1 MLLADLGVIPLM
13 KTADQIFSVRLDNGA
28 KLSVGSYINLIIQE
42 AGRLVNVSEQRRA
55 ESKALRVSGEQHGR
69 HDRKDLMKE
78 KRKTV
83 WLSGLVAPEGGKTE
97 IHPVRRSELVFPE
110 TQQSCFSIFH
120 FTFFFTRKFS
130 AKWKTFYNR
139 VQAKSGKKNPK

>member
-13 KTADQIFSVRLDNGA
+13 KTADQIFSVQLDNGA

-42 AGRLVNVSEQRRA
+42 AGRLVNVSEHRRA

-69 HDRKDLMKE
+69 HDRQDLMKE

-83 WLSGLVAPEGGKTE
+83 
-97 IHPVRRSELVFPE
+97 
-110 TQQSCFSIFH
+110 
-120 FTFFFTRKFS
+120 
-130 AKWKTFYNR
+130 
-139 VQAKSGKKNPK
+139 